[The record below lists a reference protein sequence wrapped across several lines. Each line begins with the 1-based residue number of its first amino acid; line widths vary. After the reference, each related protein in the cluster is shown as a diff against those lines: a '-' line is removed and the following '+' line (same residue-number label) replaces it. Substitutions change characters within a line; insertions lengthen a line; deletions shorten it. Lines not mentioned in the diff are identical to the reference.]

1 MATKYQFKATTEERR
16 LRTFSVELKQKL
28 VREIEQKKSTLAQVS
43 RQYEVRENNVL
54 KWIKKYGMN
63 QKTNIRTIV
72 ELESDTAKMLAM
84 QKKIAELEQMVGQK
98 QIEIEFQNKMIE
110 LAEQEYKIDIKKK
123 LKTKP

>member
-16 LRTFSVELKQKL
+16 MRTFSEELKRKL
-28 VREIEQKKSTLAQVS
+28 VREIEQKKSTIAQVS
-43 RQYEVRENNVL
+43 RQYEVRENNIV
-54 KWIKKYGMN
+54 KWVKKYGMN
-63 QKTNIRTIV
+63 QKSNVRTIV

-84 QKKIAELEQMVGQK
+84 QKKIAELEQIVGQK